1 MGLVPRNWLVG
12 NTTKNLAGNGKDQMS
27 GRNLLAASVGFPRE
41 RPSGDGTYRIF
52 KDKPH
57 AWGNA
62 NLTFWPGRQSGLSAQ
77 SRWTSMVAI
86 VVPMISQAGSVRVAA
101 PVVFSANKI
110 VNLSARIF
118 RN

>member
-57 AWGNA
+57 AWENA
-62 NLTFWPGRQSGLSAQ
+62 NLTFGRGSNQACRRKVGGLAWLQSSC
-77 SRWTSMVAI
+77 R
-86 VVPMISQAGSVRVAA
+86 
-101 PVVFSANKI
+101 
-110 VNLSARIF
+110 
-118 RN
+118 